1 MLREKREVPYPRNM
15 VFYRFPRQQ
24 EVITSPDIPETIGI
38 ATEQAF
44 NFARAARAC
53 ITLDSTNLT
62 DFQCN
67 LPQEAPDYH
76 SFDDLTELIWR
87 SWLQRTDIKSYAIE
101 KPHSARGKS
110 IAIWKNLI
118 AHGAPTVAEAL
129 GFSYYESTQQAAG
142 KKSALRRTLISDPT
156 VYDFYE
162 RARSGLPPAGI
173 GPTALTAI
181 QMLLAGTHTDLIEPD
196 WPEEVLEFMG
206 DSSVGNDQLPPPT
219 SY

>member
-62 DFQCN
+62 NFQCN

-118 AHGAPTVAEAL
+118 
-129 GFSYYESTQQAAG
+129 
-142 KKSALRRTLISDPT
+142 
-156 VYDFYE
+156 
-162 RARSGLPPAGI
+162 
-173 GPTALTAI
+173 PTAHQPSLKRLGLATMN
-181 QMLLAGTHTDLIEPD
+181 QRGKLLAESQPSDAPL
-196 WPEEVLEFMG
+196 
-206 DSSVGNDQLPPPT
+206 
-219 SY
+219 